1 MTSLLG
7 LTLDEAIGEIRA
19 MGLDM
24 PRVERVKPEKHP
36 EGTERVVRVRPGEIL
51 TARFPDKVAS

>member
-7 LTLDEAIGEIRA
+7 LTLPEALKVLRDL
-19 MGLDM
+19 GLPE
-24 PRVERVKPEKHP
+24 PRVERVQQEKHP

-51 TARFPDKVAS
+51 TARFPDRVAI

>member
-7 LTLDEAIGEIRA
+7 LTLSDALEENRA
-19 MGLDM
+19 QGFLE
-24 PRVERVKPEKHP
+24 PRVERVMPEKHP

-51 TARFPDKVAS
+51 TARFPDRVAS